1 MDTTH
6 SNKHYVILIRHG
18 ERSDFK
24 GLVPQFGKLD
34 PELTKHGE
42 EQAYTAGQLLS
53 DELVRMKLDPQTT
66 KIQLISSPFVRTLQ
80 TSRNVLKGII
90 DKGIYQISPIINI
103 DYYLGE
109 MVGEEFRNEYPTQ
122 CLNLLNQ
129 TDLFKEEFKHETF
142 NVLSKD
148 TSTLPDYVE
157 TEPMC
162 EERMKKYVEYIIPE
176 LSENK
181 EYNITLLVS
190 HGEPINEMNKHL
202 GYKGPYGWRH
212 IKYCNTFYY
221 EINTST
227 RESAFLN
234 KVLPPQ

>member
-1 MDTTH
+1 MDTT
-6 SNKHYVILIRHG
+6 KHYVILIRHG

-42 EQAYTAGQLLS
+42 EQAYTAGQILS
-53 DELVRMKLDPQTT
+53 NELFTQMKVDPKMT

-90 DKGIYQISPIINI
+90 DRGVYQISPIINV
-103 DYYLGE
+103 DYYLSE
-109 MVGEEFRNEYPTQ
+109 MVGEEFRDDYPIQ
-122 CLNLLNQ
+122 SLNFLNQ
-129 TDLFKEEFKHETF
+129 NDLFKEEFKHETF

-148 TSTLPDYVE
+148 TSTLPNYVE

-162 EERMKKYVEYIIPE
+162 EERMKTYINYLIPE
-176 LSENK
+176 VSKNK
-181 EYNITLLVS
+181 EYNITLLIS

-221 EINTST
+221 EIDTTLKQSV
-227 RESAFLN
+227 FLYN
-234 KVLPPQ
+234 IIPPQ

>member
-1 MDTTH
+1 MDTST
-6 SNKHYVILIRHG
+6 KHYVVLIRHG

-24 GLVPQFGKLD
+24 GLTPQFGKLD

-53 DELVRMKLDPQTT
+53 DELLNQIKIDPKTA

-90 DKGIYQISPIINI
+90 DKGVYHISPIINI
-103 DYYLGE
+103 EYYLGE
-109 MVGEEFRNEYPTQ
+109 MVGEEFRDDYPLQ
-122 CLNLLNQ
+122 SLKFLNQ
-129 TDLFKEEFKHETF
+129 NDLFKEEFKHETF
-142 NVLSKD
+142 NVFSKD
-148 TSTLPDYVE
+148 TSTLPNYVE

-162 EERMKKYVEYIIPE
+162 EQRMKTYIEYLLPE
-176 LSENK
+176 LSKNK
-181 EYNITLLVS
+181 EYNITLLIS

-221 EINTST
+221 EIDTTLQQSV
-227 RESAFLN
+227 FLN
-234 KVLPPQ
+234 NIIPPQ